1 MGVEGVQ
8 RRDNND
14 SSWNLNKVKREMRP
28 RNTGEEQLKCDKMSR
43 LKQGFHVHLW
53 SLYAAQ
59 KSLAEKS

>member
-28 RNTGEEQLKCDKMSR
+28 RNTGEEQLKCDKMRR
-43 LKQGFHVHLW
+43 LKPGFHVYL
-53 SLYAAQ
+53 
-59 KSLAEKS
+59 